1 MNVLGLDE
9 GDRVIVEQTIKE
21 YPYNVVEKMLID
33 AAKSTK
39 HNLCEK
45 TKAYFPII
53 LDVQK
58 KFKED
63 FHFMLEVGMTS
74 IEDFSNLLSVYYFYY
89 MSQACVTLD
98 QFCQGNRNVPVQ
110 LYYALDW
117 EKVSKNRK
125 CCIEGWERI
134 QENVNH
140 MFSHAVTLEII
151 NQHTIQD
158 TMFDY
163 IALQEYI
170 SQNPNQDDII
180 AKEIEKAEQVYTSCV
195 GDYKKFDQIKYTSG
209 GSKTDVAVR
218 HLYKCVEAQFLNTD
232 RKRPNQV
239 YNEKFIDFCK
249 ARWIKNRHKSGLVLN
264 LTERD
269 IIFLTKISIKR
280 KDKIRLIV
288 IDNIYRIAI
297 KYGCILEKFDD
308 ISFKREEVVSVNLNT
323 IPFFEL
329 KITDWSLERRQ
340 IFSSSYYS
348 TRARKNGYK
357 RSYEN
362 DIIYNY
368 YKCYICKKMTILNVD
383 SEVEYFI
390 QSMLERQF
398 AGENMFHLLVR
409 YASLP
414 DYKLADL
421 ASYSY
426 SVYLLLYIELLILLF
441 VDKKIYKICNLKDI
455 KKNMF
460 GANIISDEEFEQTIK
475 ICFPEEQGKSL
486 KTEFYK
492 IENGIVLGCWMFN
505 SDLLIIEK
513 VNDLVFNIKQ
523 NVMLGK
529 DVDTFGKK
537 ILEKIVKEI
546 ANRNDWKTV
555 KSNIQIKSTDF
566 DLIAFKEGNV
576 ILGQVKASHTTR
588 KPYSLWKA
596 NEVILDANRQILRC
610 KKAIEE
616 DKYLLY
622 SNLKRE
628 KIISR
633 REEIKNVIFIVICG
647 NSYLNGNGEIPV
659 VGIEDWNNLLKI
671 DAGKPEF
678 YKFLECPSMMY
689 KLDDIPEYKE
699 SIIETEEYVLLY
711 NELE

>member
-1 MNVLGLDE
+1 MNYQFSQTKFNDTFNVKLDKAADSLRLTHTQDICFKLFPYKANAKVPIITELDEVVSAFFRKALDLETEPIQYELLCDNIIADMDIEEKDVDLLREMIQLLFFDGNEFVAKNLGLYPYQTRTNNKSAERLAIFLLNVLGLDE

-280 KDKIRLIV
+280 KDKIRLIDLYKEYEYRG
-288 IDNIYRIAI
+288 IYLDNTSKEYLQDFFT
-297 KYGCILEKFDD
+297 KL
-308 ISFKREEVVSVNLNT
+308 NL
-323 IPFFEL
+323 I
-329 KITDWSLERRQ
+329 
-340 IFSSSYYS
+340 
-348 TRARKNGYK
+348 
-357 RSYEN
+357 
-362 DIIYNY
+362 
-368 YKCYICKKMTILNVD
+368 
-383 SEVEYFI
+383 
-390 QSMLERQF
+390 
-398 AGENMFHLLVR
+398 
-409 YASLP
+409 
-414 DYKLADL
+414 
-421 ASYSY
+421 
-426 SVYLLLYIELLILLF
+426 
-441 VDKKIYKICNLKDI
+441 DKK
-455 KKNMF
+455 
-460 GANIISDEEFEQTIK
+460 SDSGDAQYVK
-475 ICFPEEQGKSL
+475 R
-486 KTEFYK
+486 
-492 IENGIVLGCWMFN
+492 
-505 SDLLIIEK
+505 
-513 VNDLVFNIKQ
+513 
-523 NVMLGK
+523 
-529 DVDTFGKK
+529 
-537 ILEKIVKEI
+537 IL
-546 ANRNDWKTV
+546 
-555 KSNIQIKSTDF
+555 
-566 DLIAFKEGNV
+566 
-576 ILGQVKASHTTR
+576 
-588 KPYSLWKA
+588 
-596 NEVILDANRQILRC
+596 
-610 KKAIEE
+610 
-616 DKYLLY
+616 
-622 SNLKRE
+622 
-628 KIISR
+628 
-633 REEIKNVIFIVICG
+633 
-647 NSYLNGNGEIPV
+647 
-659 VGIEDWNNLLKI
+659 
-671 DAGKPEF
+671 
-678 YKFLECPSMMY
+678 
-689 KLDDIPEYKE
+689 
-699 SIIETEEYVLLY
+699 
-711 NELE
+711 